1 MDFRSGHCASDE
13 GPVSSSAVRSA
24 VSSAKL
30 LDETRDVVREAR
42 SIVDT
47 GDLPRVGAGSS
58 GIIGAYE
65 ALCRMLEDVDSD
77 RLQSLI
83 GRIAQR
89 LEQLNHLA
97 DDVERIRRLRQTL
110 RES

>member
-1 MDFRSGHCASDE
+1 MGFA
-13 GPVSSSAVRSA
+13 A
-24 VSSAKL
+24 SSAKL
-30 LDETRDVVREAR
+30 LDETQDVVREAR

-47 GDLPRVGAGSS
+47 GDLPRLGGAGSS

-65 ALCRMLEDVDSD
+65 ALCRVLEDVDSE

-83 GRIAQR
+83 GRIAEQ
-89 LEQLNHLA
+89 LEQLNHMA
-97 DDVERIRRLRQTL
+97 DDVERIRRLRQTM